1 MIFLGTVF
9 TFTNFNFLFSLR
21 RFQYYNAAD
30 TVSRTQFGA
39 DHPVS
44 LHVQQHVAHALH
56 GVGEFRKAI
65 EVIKVVLGHMKKQ
78 KEREDRNDR
87 QHLSNAKKQKG
98 GKAQQK
104 RKKKGDQDKVAGVV
118 KAGTIGGVTSLL
130 YGWNGSKP
138 DPVVCKMLLKHF
150 MGSLVTQR
158 NQSRRSNYRRRR

>member
-1 MIFLGTVF
+1 M
-9 TFTNFNFLFSLR
+9 TNFLLSYFCAT
-21 RFQYYNAAD
+21 FQYYKAAD

-56 GVGEFRKAI
+56 GVGESRKAI
-65 EVIKVVLGHMKKQ
+65 EVIKVVLGHMTKQ

-87 QHLSNAKKQKG
+87 QQLSNAKKHKG
-98 GKAQQK
+98 GKA
-104 RKKKGDQDKVAGVV
+104 RKKRAGEQEEVAGVV

-150 MGSLVTQR
+150 MGSLVKQR
-158 NQSRRSNYRRRR
+158 NQSRSNYRRR